1 MPSEPRLSVR
11 ASGRWMPIKA
21 RLALSLAFIMT
32 ALVWSGLPA
41 KSAPAGKPLS
51 EQDVTKLLKMG
62 ASSDAVARLV
72 EKYGI
77 SFPADDQ
84 TLGRLKEAG
93 AQPNLLETIQRKAPA
108 PPAADSGASP
118 APPPIPPEVA
128 EAAQHLE
135 LGQAKAK
142 SRDFVGALREFQKAE
157 ELRPEWADVYYRR
170 GLVLADL
177 ERYSEAAAEW
187 KKYLARAAPGT
198 KTEGYSRQI
207 ADWEGR
213 SQRNE
218 RARRL
223 AEQGQEAL
231 RRLDAPGAVRSLAE
245 AAQLVDSMGNLLS
258 LARAYLLKGDSESLL
273 KTAAQALALDPRS
286 AQALLYRATAELGRG
301 EATKSRADI
310 EQALSLNPGLV
321 YGYALLGASLD
332 PANGQATAPK
342 SEPKADGRADPN
354 GAAAHNR
361 TGWALWNG
369 GQYAGALE
377 ELRRA
382 AQLEPHRARWYT
394 DLAYGLADRGD
405 ALGAIE
411 AGREAARLEPNSAS
425 AHDALGTAFESR
437 GSLDLASQE
446 YREAARLTPPG
457 AAFFLDHASRAARKR
472 GSAQRGG
479 P

>member
-1 MPSEPRLSVR
+1 MR
-11 ASGRWMPIKA
+11 AGF
-21 RLALSLAFIMT
+21 ALSLAFIMT
-32 ALVWSGLPA
+32 ALVWTRLPA
-41 KSAPAGKPLS
+41 RSAPTGKPLS

-72 EKYGI
+72 EQYGV

-93 AQPNLLETIQRKAPA
+93 AQPHLLETIQRKAPA
-108 PPAADSGASP
+108 PPATDSGASP
-118 APPPIPPEVA
+118 APAAPIPPEVA

-142 SRDFVGALREFQKAE
+142 SRDFAAALREFQEAE
-157 ELRPEWADVYYRR
+157 KLRPEWADVYYRR

-187 KKYLARAAPGT
+187 KKYVARAAPGT

-213 SQRNE
+213 AQRNE

-231 RRLDAPGAVRSLAE
+231 RRLDAEGAVRSLAE
-245 AAQLVDSMGNLLS
+245 AAHLVDSMGNLLG

-273 KTAAQALALDPRS
+273 KTATQALALDPRS
-286 AQALLYRATAELGRG
+286 AQALLYRAAAELGRG

-321 YGYALLGASLD
+321 YGYVLLGASLD
-332 PANGQATAPK
+332 PANGQVTGPK
-342 SEPKADGRADPN
+342 SEPRAGGRADPN

-361 TGWALWNG
+361 TGWVLWNG
-369 GQYAGALE
+369 GQYAAALE

-382 AQLEPHRARWYT
+382 AQLEPRRTRWYT

-425 AHDALGTAFESR
+425 AHDALGMALESR
-437 GSLDLASQE
+437 GNLDLASQE

-457 AAFFLDHASRAARKR
+457 TAFFLDHASRAARKR
-472 GSAQRGG
+472 GPAPAQRGA